1 MPVAVDY
8 MGGSYQRE
16 SDETDRLVVLS
27 DGVIA
32 IAITLLVLEITVP
45 EVPASGSTAVLP
57 ELIAD
62 QWTEFFAYVLSF
74 LVIGLYWSL
83 HRRTFVHISQHDR
96 GLVWLNL
103 VFLLMIAFI
112 PYGTSLF
119 SSYPSQFG
127 VMFYAGVLALTGLTL
142 AVLWAYASR
151 QDLLEAGLE
160 SRTVLLQGAR
170 FLVSPVVFV
179 LSIGV
184 AVVDP
189 TLAILTWF
197 LLLPLNG
204 IFQSRIVES
213 LEAPNKNGR

>member
-1 MPVAVDY
+1 ME
-8 MGGSYQRE
+8 GSYHRE
-16 SDETDRLVVLS
+16 SEETDRLVALS

-45 EVPASGSTAVLP
+45 EVPTGRSKAALP
-57 ELIAD
+57 RLILN
-62 QWTEFFAYVLSF
+62 QWSEFFAYGLSF

-83 HRRTFVHISQHDR
+83 HRRTFVHISRHDR

-103 VFLLMIAFI
+103 VFLLMVAFI

-119 SSYPSQFG
+119 SRYPGRFG
-127 VMFYAGVLALTGLTL
+127 VMFYAGVLALTGFSL

-189 TLAILTWF
+189 TLAILSWF
-197 LLLPLNG
+197 LLVPLNG
-204 IFQSRIVES
+204 VFQSRIVES
-213 LEAPNKNGR
+213 LEAPNKNSR

>member
-1 MPVAVDY
+1 MED
-8 MGGSYQRE
+8 SYHRE
-16 SDETDRLVVLS
+16 SEETDRLVALS

-32 IAITLLVLEITVP
+32 IAITLLVLEIMMP
-45 EVPASGSTAVLP
+45 EVHAGQSTAALP
-57 ELIAD
+57 RLILD
-62 QWTEFFAYVLSF
+62 QWPDFFAYGLSF

-83 HRRTFVHISQHDR
+83 HRRTFIHISEHDH

-103 VFLLMIAFI
+103 LFLLMIAFI

-119 SSYPSQFG
+119 SRYPGRFG
-127 VMFYAGVLALTGLTL
+127 VMFYAGVLALTGLSL

-160 SRTVLLQGAR
+160 SRPVLLQGAR

-189 TLAILTWF
+189 MLAILSWF
-197 LLLPLNG
+197 LLVPLNAV
-204 IFQSRIVES
+204 FQSRIVRS
-213 LEAPNKNGR
+213 LEEPE

>member
-1 MPVAVDY
+1 MERP
-8 MGGSYQRE
+8 SQRE
-16 SDETDRLVVLS
+16 SDETDRLVALS

-45 EVPASGSTAVLP
+45 EIPAGGSTADLP
-57 ELIAD
+57 GLILE
-62 QWTEFFAYVLSF
+62 QWPDFLAYVLSF

-83 HRRTFVHISQHDR
+83 HRRTFIHISEHDH

-103 VFLLMIAFI
+103 LFLLMIAFI

-119 SSYPSQFG
+119 SRYPGRFG
-127 VMFYAGVLALTGLTL
+127 VMFYAGVLALTGLSL

-170 FLVSPVVFV
+170 FLVSPLVFV

-184 AVVDP
+184 AMVDP
-189 TLAILTWF
+189 TLAILSWF
-197 LLLPLNG
+197 LLVPLNAV
-204 IFQSRIVES
+204 FQSRIVRS
-213 LEAPNKNGR
+213 LEEPK

>member
-1 MPVAVDY
+1 ME
-8 MGGSYQRE
+8 GSYHRE
-16 SDETDRLVVLS
+16 SEETDRLVALS

-45 EVPASGSTAVLP
+45 EVPAGQSTAALP
-57 ELIAD
+57 RLILD
-62 QWTEFFAYVLSF
+62 QLSEFFAYGLSF

-83 HRRTFVHISQHDR
+83 HRRTFVHISRHDR

-103 VFLLMIAFI
+103 VFLLMVAFI

-119 SSYPSQFG
+119 SRYPGRFG
-127 VMFYAGVLALTGLTL
+127 VMFYAGVLALTGFSL

-170 FLVSPVVFV
+170 FLVSPVVFG

-189 TLAILTWF
+189 TLAILSWF
-197 LLLPLNG
+197 LLVPLNG
-204 IFQSRIVES
+204 VFQSRIVES
-213 LEAPNKNGR
+213 LEAPNKNSR